1 MTKKRTKKVR
11 PIDDRIKETEAH
23 LKKLKQQKAVATLKG
38 TEEEKI
44 IQVLRKA
51 GGCIEKLIE
60 EDFESEMDLDQ
71 MLSGLETIINEMITQ
86 AGVGDDEAEPEDEDE
101 DEEEVA

>member
-1 MTKKRTKKVR
+1 MAKKKKKVR
-11 PIDDRIKETEAH
+11 PIDDRIKATEAH
-23 LKKLKQQKAVATLKG
+23 LKKLKQQKAVAALKG

-44 IQVLRKA
+44 IQAFRKA

-60 EDFESEMDLDQ
+60 EDFDSEMDLDQ

-86 AGVGDDEAEPEDEDE
+86 AGVEDDEAEPEEDE
-101 DEEEVA
+101 VA